1 MPKELKHIRFTVDG
15 VKQPDSTWVIIGSCD
30 LEVSL
35 TEYPDW
41 EVRRK
46 GILVVFTPAEET
58 QIKNFVANVVLPQ
71 AEAAK

>member
-15 VKQPDSTWVIIGSCD
+15 VKRPDSTWVVTGSCD
-30 LEVSL
+30 LEVGL

-41 EVRRK
+41 EARRK
-46 GILVVFTPAEET
+46 GMVIVFTPTEET
-58 QIKNFVANVVLPQ
+58 QIKTFVANVVLPQ